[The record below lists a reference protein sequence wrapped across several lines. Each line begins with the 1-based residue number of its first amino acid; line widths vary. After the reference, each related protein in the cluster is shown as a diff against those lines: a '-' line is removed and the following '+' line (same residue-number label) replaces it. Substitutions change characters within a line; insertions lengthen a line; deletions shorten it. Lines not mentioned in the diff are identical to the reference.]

1 MNSKLNIR
9 DLDYQQLVKE
19 LENLTKEKF
28 RAKQVYE
35 WLWYKSVVDFEE
47 MSNLPN
53 TLRKLLDNK
62 FYIDFL
68 EIIFKQESKDKTIK
82 FLFQSID
89 KHKFEGV
96 LIPSQNRITACI
108 STQVACPLN
117 CSFCATGKLG
127 FKRNLSSG
135 EIFEQ
140 IFKLNKLSE
149 QIFNKKLSNIVI
161 MGMGEPLLNYENVL
175 KAIEHIMDKQSLFF
189 SPQRITLSTAG
200 IVEGIKKMADDN
212 LKIHLSISLHSADD
226 KKRSLIMPINKKYNL
241 DSLKKAILY
250 YYQKTKK
257 RITYEYLLLGG
268 LNDSLEDAKKLTE
281 FTKIS
286 PCKINLIEYN
296 HSSDSLFKA
305 SSKKNTE
312 DFINFIENKNLIVT
326 LRKSKGQDINAA
338 CGQLANKNEN
348 FNN

>member
-89 KHKFEGV
+89 KHEFEGV

-212 LKIHLSISLHSADD
+212 LKIHLSISLHSTDD

>member
-1 MNSKLNIR
+1 
-9 DLDYQQLVKE
+9 
-19 LENLTKEKF
+19 
-28 RAKQVYE
+28 
-35 WLWYKSVVDFEE
+35 
-47 MSNLPN
+47 
-53 TLRKLLDNK
+53 
-62 FYIDFL
+62 
-68 EIIFKQESKDKTIK
+68 
-82 FLFQSID
+82 
-89 KHKFEGV
+89 
-96 LIPSQNRITACI
+96 
-108 STQVACPLN
+108 
-117 CSFCATGKLG
+117 
-127 FKRNLSSG
+127 
-135 EIFEQ
+135 
-140 IFKLNKLSE
+140 
-149 QIFNKKLSNIVI
+149 